1 MSARVDSWRLLM
13 PIFMVV
19 VLFCNAGCGNDGK
32 LKIYPVT
39 GQVLYNKQPL
49 KGIDVAFHPVDP
61 KNDTGYPPHA
71 KTNEKGQFTLTTYEL
86 EDGAPAGDFQVALAF
101 AVEVAGGDE
110 GSDQTKRILFQV
122 PAKYHRKE
130 TSGITVKIKP
140 EANTLEPFT
149 LEGPPLAKG
158 KR

>member
-1 MSARVDSWRLLM
+1 MAAKSGALRLFISAGFAIGLAGL
-13 PIFMVV
+13 
-19 VLFCNAGCGNDGK
+19 AGCSDGK

-39 GQVLYNKQPL
+39 GTVLYNKQPL
-49 KGIDVAFHPVDP
+49 KGVDVAFHPVDP

-71 KTNEKGQFTLTTYEL
+71 KTDDKGQFVLTTYES
-86 EDGAPAGDFQVALAF
+86 EDGAPAGEFQVAIAF

-110 GSDQTKRILFQV
+110 GSDQTKKILYQV

-130 TSGITVKIKP
+130 TSGISVRIKP
-140 EANTLEPFT
+140 DSNTLEPFS
-149 LEGPPLAKG
+149 LEGPPLSRG

>member
-1 MSARVDSWRLLM
+1 MAARAEFSRRFICFISA
-13 PIFMVV
+13 V
-19 VLFCNAGCGNDGK
+19 VLCFAAGCGNDGK
-32 LKIYPVT
+32 LKIYSVT

-71 KTNEKGQFTLTTYEL
+71 KTDEKGQFILTTYEL
-86 EDGAPAGDFQVALAF
+86 EDGAPAGEFQVALAF
-101 AVEVAGGDE
+101 AVEAAGGDD
-110 GSDQTKRILFQV
+110 GNDQSKKIVFQV

-130 TSGITVKIKP
+130 TSGIKIAIKP
-140 EANTLEPFT
+140 ETNTLEPFN